1 MKNMRVM
8 FYINI
13 VQIEMQVQ
21 MLRIGKTRKTL
32 QKERALKEVQ

>member
-13 VQIEMQVQ
+13 VQIKMQVQ
-21 MLRIGKTRKTL
+21 MLRIGQTRKTL
-32 QKERALKEVQ
+32 LKERALKQAQ